1 MGARSVPRPLRRTA
15 APARGLALGRPW
27 EGSGGARSPGP
38 APSPAAS
45 EAALR
50 SRADGHG
57 VGGAPW
63 PWGPSC
69 CLPGG
74 AAPREQFRGLGFT
87 SLGGVSLGLQ
97 DEPRLMS
104 CAFEADVQTTPPQ
117 GSAGVGSEFGTGGR
131 GRGRRAGAGP
141 EGWGGAGGLGRGRG
155 GSERR
160 QGLRLSA
167 HLRPAWP
174 TSPDWPGL
182 GYTRHSLQT
191 KTRFSS
197 SQEPS
202 LR

>member
-1 MGARSVPRPLRRTA
+1 MAARSVPRPLRRTA
-15 APARGLALGRPW
+15 APARGLALGRPR
-27 EGSGGARSPGP
+27 EGSGRERSPGP

-57 VGGAPW
+57 VGGAPG

-104 CAFEADVQTTPPQ
+104 CAFEADTQTTPPQ
-117 GSAGVGSEFGTGGR
+117 GSAGAGSEFGTGG
-131 GRGRRAGAGP
+131 
-141 EGWGGAGGLGRGRG
+141 LGRGRG
-155 GSERR
+155 RSERR

-191 KTRFSS
+191 KMGFSS

-202 LR
+202 LG